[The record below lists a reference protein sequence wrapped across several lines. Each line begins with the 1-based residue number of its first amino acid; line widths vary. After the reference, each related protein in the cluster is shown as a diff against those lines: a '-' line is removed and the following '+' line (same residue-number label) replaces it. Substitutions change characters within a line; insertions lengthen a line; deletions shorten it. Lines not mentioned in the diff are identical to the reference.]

1 MNINHMANQWGIHLP
16 HQVATFTRLILLGH
30 PPHVAAEH
38 ANKEAPSTALV
49 PRALDFGHPPQ
60 GGGLP
65 PPQPGFKT
73 IPPAHDNLKGFI
85 AQIDLSDTDSEAQEL
100 IAYRLA
106 QHGITSTGLLA
117 TIDEITATN
126 ILKEN
131 DQDIGYSPRYGEPAV
146 VARLKFALHNAR
158 HVMQYTTH
166 QPPPTHMQPDTSQL
180 KPLVDSHHDL
190 SKYLKKAG
198 KRKKPAHLR
207 EDHSSSSEDETY
219 DITKG
224 LREAGLGTFTRTEY
238 IDPHR
243 LHRMHKQAEKDLNRS
258 RPYISTNSHK
268 LVASWIPQATKVHGP
283 QPDRARRALN
293 DRKHFNSL
301 AHFLRHKATML
312 LSHVAIHVLDV
323 PSMLWYLLELIEFAD
338 AHSLEAA
345 IAYDNGRTRTLQAY
359 IDLHTEHNA
368 SQGTSIAEQARHQ
381 IQEGLPP
388 CTTPAEARLFM
399 GKFLRQV
406 DHELARD
413 CASGILKPAA
423 TRGDD
428 RRDQNDRRDS
438 RRGGDGTPEKPPK
451 RPRHDDRDATRR
463 ADKADK
469 NAVSPDKNKKPY
481 ICFLED
487 PRNSKTCPEGSKCT
501 KLHLNTTIKEEADR
515 YDKALA
521 AHEASKASR
530 ADRKKKVT

>member
-1 MNINHMANQWGIHLP
+1 MSSTP
-16 HQVATFTRLILLGH
+16 HRCYG
-30 PPHVAAEH
+30 
-38 ANKEAPSTALV
+38 
-49 PRALDFGHPPQ
+49 
-60 GGGLP
+60 
-65 PPQPGFKT
+65 
-73 IPPAHDNLKGFI
+73 
-85 AQIDLSDTDSEAQEL
+85 
-100 IAYRLA
+100 
-106 QHGITSTGLLA
+106 TSW
-117 TIDEITATN
+117 
-126 ILKEN
+126 
-131 DQDIGYSPRYGEPAV
+131 
-146 VARLKFALHNAR
+146 
-158 HVMQYTTH
+158 
-166 QPPPTHMQPDTSQL
+166 
-180 KPLVDSHHDL
+180 
-190 SKYLKKAG
+190 
-198 KRKKPAHLR
+198 
-207 EDHSSSSEDETY
+207 SSSSS
-219 DITKG
+219 
-224 LREAGLGTFTRTEY
+224 
-238 IDPHR
+238 
-243 LHRMHKQAEKDLNRS
+243 RMHTASKQPSPTTMAERGHS
-258 RPYISTNSHK
+258 QHTSTSTQNSTHRK
-268 LVASWIPQATKVHGP
+268 APPLQNKYDTK
-283 QPDRARRALN
+283 
-293 DRKHFNSL
+293 
-301 AHFLRHKATML
+301 
-312 LSHVAIHVLDV
+312 
-323 PSMLWYLLELIEFAD
+323 
-338 AHSLEAA
+338 
-345 IAYDNGRTRTLQAY
+345 
-359 IDLHTEHNA
+359 
-368 SQGTSIAEQARHQ
+368 

-451 RPRHDDRDATRR
+451 RPRHDDRDAIRR